1 MDFGKLPNAIIHQQ
15 LAPQVIPGGPINDI
29 QLIALVASRRNEEE
43 PANAVAWAVE
53 VVLEAILQA
62 GAGKLQAMLN
72 QRLREQ
78 SALEE

>member
-1 MDFGKLPNAIIHQQ
+1 MDFGKIIHQQ
-15 LAPQVIPGGPINDI
+15 LAQPVVAGGPINDI
-29 QLIALVASRRNEEE
+29 QLIALVAAHSQDLS
-43 PANAVAWAVE
+43 PSASVTWAVE

-62 GAGKLQAMLN
+62 GNGKLQAMVM